1 MNVYQI
7 EIKWEGPFSLGEVI
21 EKNDGGNPDNGYEG
35 NDYGLYQIY
44 GQHILSGPD
53 TLLYIGKATRQ
64 TFSYRFRQHKEWID
78 KEKEIE
84 IYLGRVYDPKKHSKA
99 DNWRTWEDD
108 VEDVEKI
115 LIYKYTPNYNS
126 SEIGD
131 EPKLQ
136 QHKQIKLIHRG
147 NRHNLKEIDQA
158 PEDYT

>member
-1 MNVYQI
+1 MI
-7 EIKWEGPFSLGEVI
+7 EIKWEGPFLLNEVI
-21 EKNDGGNPDNGYEG
+21 TKKDDGWNPDNNYEG

-64 TFSYRFRQHKEWID
+64 TFSYRFRQHKKWVE
-78 KEKEIE
+78 KEKKIR
-84 IYLGRVYDPKKHSKA
+84 IYLGRVYDSKKHSKI

-108 VEDVEKI
+108 VEDAEKI

-131 EPKLQ
+131 KPKLH
-136 QHKQIKLIHRG
+136 HKRIKLVHSGRK
-147 NRHNLKEIDQA
+147 HNLRYIDQA
-158 PEDYT
+158 PKDF